1 MFVPAVGLDDVSKST
16 KKRHGFFKG
25 RQTFFFVFV
34 LKWHPLKWS
43 EDSRHHINHFTRI
56 NVNPKAHSKW
66 FERISHWRTR
76 RTVMY
81 RQCRWLEQKEQ
92 REGNELTQGI
102 SLAILVRDGEH
113 THHLVPLLPQVA
125 VHLLAEQA
133 LANDCQ
139 FELILVVALSRDQ
152 TQTH

>member
-1 MFVPAVGLDDVSKST
+1 MIRKNIS
-16 KKRHGFFKG
+16 
-25 RQTFFFVFV
+25 
-34 LKWHPLKWS
+34 LKDK
-43 EDSRHHINHFTRI
+43 EDS
-56 NVNPKAHSKW
+56 NVQTVQMTWAK
-66 FERISHWRTR
+66 ER
-76 RTVMY
+76 
-81 RQCRWLEQKEQ
+81 

-139 FELILVVALSRDQ
+139 FELILVVALSREQ
-152 TQTH
+152 TQTR